1 MKMKRVFKTKRKRNY
16 KIILFILVVL
26 SSIFMANY
34 MIKNTSNEFII
45 DGKLNHFNINIDKE
59 RILLKMG
66 LNYKKAN
73 KIIKKEEP
81 VFNELQYDFPKV
93 YIYNTH
99 NREEYN
105 GGTVIDAAN
114 KLKEELRNFN
124 IDAIVE
130 TKDIVGEVKAKNLA
144 YKDTYKITRELVKSK
159 LSENIVLYIDLHRDS
174 VKREFTTAQVDGKSY
189 AKMLFV
195 VGAKH
200 DTYKENY
207 QVCDEINKYIK
218 NNNNAFSRGILVR
231 KSSSYNQDLASNVIL
246 IELGSQDNTI
256 EEVNN
261 SIGILAN
268 ALSSYINE

>member
-16 KIILFILVVL
+16 KIILFILIVL

-144 YKDTYKITRELVKSK
+144 YKDTYKITRELVNSK

-231 KSSSYNQDLASNVIL
+231 KSSSFNQDLASNVIL

>member
-1 MKMKRVFKTKRKRNY
+1 MKRVFKTKRKRNY
-16 KIILFILVVL
+16 KIILFILIVL

-144 YKDTYKITRELVKSK
+144 YKDTYKITRELVNNK

-231 KSSSYNQDLASNVIL
+231 KSSSFNQDLASNVIL

>member
-16 KIILFILVVL
+16 KIILFILTVL

-144 YKDTYKITRELVKSK
+144 YKDTYKITRELVNSK

-261 SIGILAN
+261 SIGVLAN

>member
-1 MKMKRVFKTKRKRNY
+1 MEMRKVFRTKRKRNY
-16 KIILFILVVL
+16 KIILFILVLV
-26 SSIFMANY
+26 STIFIANL
-34 MIKNTSNEFII
+34 MIKNTSKEYII
-45 DGKLNHFNINIDKE
+45 DGKLNHFKIDIDKE
-59 RILLKMG
+59 KILLKMG
-66 LNYKKAN
+66 INYKKAN
-73 KIIKKEEP
+73 KIIKKDEP

-105 GGTVIDAAN
+105 GGSVVDAAN
-114 KLKEELRNFN
+114 KLKEELRNYN
-124 IDAIVE
+124 IDATVE

-144 YKDTYKITRELVKSK
+144 YKDTYKITRELVTSK
-159 LSENIVLYIDLHRDS
+159 MNENIVLYIDLHRDS
-174 VKREFTTAQVDGKSY
+174 VKREFTTAQVDNKSY

-195 VGAKH
+195 VGGKH

-207 QVCDEINKYIK
+207 QVCDEINKYVK
-218 NNNNAFSRGILVR
+218 NDNNAFSRGILVR
-231 KSSSYNQDLASNVIL
+231 KSSSYNQDLASNIIL

-261 SIGILAN
+261 TIGVLAN